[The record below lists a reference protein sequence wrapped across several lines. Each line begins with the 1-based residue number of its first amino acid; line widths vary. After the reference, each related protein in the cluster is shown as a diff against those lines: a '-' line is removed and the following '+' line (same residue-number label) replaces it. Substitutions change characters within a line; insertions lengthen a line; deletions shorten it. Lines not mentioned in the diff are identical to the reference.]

1 MAAATLSF
9 LAFHFSLEIA
19 SVPFLNFFCSVL
31 LLELDFSLFSVMWRV
46 SERELEGAWLPQG
59 LCEEQRIT
67 VGG

>member
-19 SVPFLNFFCSVL
+19 SVPFILIFCSVL
-31 LLELDFSLFSVMWRV
+31 LLELYFNLFSVMWRA
-46 SERELEGAWLPQG
+46 SERELGGACVPQC
-59 LCEEQRIT
+59 LCEDQRIT